1 MVNGLPINFAFQG
14 TNGITINGLAGKLEL
29 QSAEVTAK
37 AENEVVRLANG
48 DKMARGWYDQHQQ
61 ANLEFII
68 TGSGLADAI
77 AQSTVNNY
85 KPGAFITVTTCTS
98 VPDLVGKA
106 WEVMDGGKIAGSN
119 TTAKKLTL
127 PLEYNP
133 NIQATAAP

>member
-1 MVNGLPINFAFQG
+1 MVNGFPINFAFQG
-14 TNGITINGLAGKLEL
+14 TNGITITGLSGQLEL

-37 AENEVVRLANG
+37 AENETVRLANG

-68 TGSGLADAI
+68 TGTGLANAI
-77 AQSTVNNY
+77 VNSTVANY
-85 KPGAFITVTTCTS
+85 TPGAFIIISACAS
-98 VPDLVGKA
+98 MPDLVGKN
-106 WEVMDGGKIAGSN
+106 WEVMDGGKVAGSN

-133 NIQATAAP
+133 HIQAQAAV

>member
-1 MVNGLPINFAFQG
+1 MVNGYPINFAFQG
-14 TNGITINGLAGKLEL
+14 TNGITISGLSGVLEL

-37 AENEVVRLANG
+37 AENETVRLANG

-68 TGSGLADAI
+68 TGSGLSNAI
-77 AQSTVNNY
+77 ANSTVANY
-85 KPGAFITVTTCTS
+85 TPGAFIIVTVCTS
-98 VPDLVGKA
+98 MPDLAGKH

-133 NIQATAAP
+133 NIQALAAV